1 MRVKLL
7 KYTKASK
14 KSTKLQIRKYTEES
28 PEIHPTIKDAISKKL
43 ELSNDLMNNKK
54 YKCPI
59 SKNLMQNAYV
69 CNDGIT
75 YDQSYIR
82 LWLNDHKDISPLGVK
97 ITVMMPNYRLNYR
110 ISSKKREIAKLE
122 NFIKD
127 NRFTVEIEC

>member
-1 MRVKLL
+1 M
-7 KYTKASK
+7 
-14 KSTKLQIRKYTEES
+14 
-28 PEIHPTIKDAISKKL
+28 
-43 ELSNDLMNNKK
+43 
-54 YKCPI
+54 PI